1 MNRIYRSIWNDITG
15 TFVAVAETAKAGG
28 KSVSS
33 QMGSSK
39 DRCFKLQPLAL
50 ALMAVG
56 IAHAAPPANTQL
68 PTNGN
73 VVAGQVDISQ
83 NNAVMTVTQGS
94 NRAVV
99 DWGSFNIGSSAAV
112 NFVQPSAS
120 SAILNRVMDANPSQ
134 ILGRIN
140 ANGQVFLTNA
150 SGIYFGTSANINV
163 GALTATTH
171 SIGNDDFMAS
181 RLTFQRNGST
191 SSVVNEGQIIAGLGG
206 YIALLAPE
214 VRNTG
219 VVVAQ
224 MGTVALTAGETFE
237 LQFDGSRLAN
247 VRVEPATVA
256 ALVDNGQAVL
266 APGGLIIMSAQ
277 AANRLQGGVVNNTGR
292 LEANGLVDNGGTI
305 RLMASDSIQHS
316 GSISANAALGSS
328 GKGGNVTL
336 IANLDN
342 ASSTA
347 SINGSISARG
357 GDAGGDGGFVETS
370 GGRVKIGIHSR
381 VDTRAPKGKTGMW
394 LLDPLDYTIAAT
406 GGDETG
412 ASVGASLATSDRT
425 IAAVDNIHV
434 NDNVT
439 WSANK
444 LTFQTANGDVN
455 INAVMTANNTA
466 SLDLEPGSGNVNVG
480 INADGSFKGRVDFFQ
495 ADGTTP
501 RSGTGFLTI
510 SNVPYTVITTLGAEG
525 SVTGTDLQGMS
536 NNLSGHFALGSNID
550 ASATSGWG
558 LGVGFTPIGSLG
570 SSFTGVLDGLG
581 HSVNGLRIHV
591 TNPSCNVCDYI
602 GLIGNGSGATIRNI
616 GVSNA
621 DVEGWFYVG
630 GLVGGVDFN
639 TGVQISN
646 SYSTGAIVGN
656 LKVGGLVGANYGGSI
671 QNSYSKATVRGANY
685 AGGLVGQSFSAVS
698 NSYATGTVTVTGGS
712 YAGGL
717 IGSTDGGTISN
728 SYATGTVIGN
738 HLVGGLTGRGGG
750 SITNSYA
757 TGTVT
762 GGSEVG
768 GLVGYNN
775 YGSISN
781 SYATGAVTGA
791 DNVGGLVGY
800 NNNGSISNSYATGAI
815 IGANFVGGLVGFNNY
830 GSISNSYATGA
841 VTGNINDVNVG
852 GLVGYN
858 NYGSISNSYATGAV
872 TGGSE
877 VGGLVGYNYGISSI
891 SNSYATG
898 AVSGNSYVGG
908 LVGVNN
914 GNISNS
920 YATGAVT
927 GVGATV
933 GALVGQNG
941 GLVNNSFYNK
951 SVNSSLIGIGN
962 SIQDVAGT
970 VWGMSSADMK
980 DQSNFTSATPA
991 NSQQNPAWDFTPST
1005 GKWAIARGSNN
1016 GYPCLVGLFCA
1027 ANTSTPI
1034 YLRLISGSSI
1044 YGDTP
1049 VLGYKL
1055 YDASS
1060 GGSQITDASA
1070 SGSVVWSTPL
1080 SATSNANTYS
1090 ETYVSGISLGNSAYT
1105 LNAGSAVNWTIN
1117 PRPLTITSRNV
1128 TRNYGDPNVPSSWY
1142 LLPLNGTD
1150 GSGSGL
1156 ANGDRIYIFYSL
1168 SNSATSTAN
1177 AGTTHAI
1184 TPINQSFTNGTAA
1197 NYAITYI
1204 AGTLSITQRPITV
1217 TAVDQSRTYGSANP
1231 TSGSVTLTS
1240 GSMANTDTLGT
1251 ASVSSTATST
1261 TAAGQTAPL
1270 TPSGQTFST
1279 GTAGNYAITYADGTL
1294 SITPVIVVPVLPAA
1308 VVPVAESSPSPL
1320 IAPTM
1325 SIAQPNND
1333 GVVTVSL
1340 MRESSVQSSGLIAV
1354 SVPKAIT
1361 TTGSGFSFPLPA
1373 QVVETAVNEN
1383 SIQVT
1388 TATGQALPGW
1398 LNFNSQTKSFT
1409 VSAVPDGAFPI
1420 QVVVIVNGTRT
1431 TVMISERNEN

>member
-738 HLVGGLTGRGGG
+738 NLVGGLTGRGGG

-762 GGSEVG
+762 GGSE
-768 GLVGYNN
+768 
-775 YGSISN
+775 
-781 SYATGAVTGA
+781 
-791 DNVGGLVGY
+791 
-800 NNNGSISNSYATGAI
+800 
-815 IGANFVGGLVGFNNY
+815 
-830 GSISNSYATGA
+830 
-841 VTGNINDVNVG
+841 VG

-1005 GKWAIARGSNN
+1005 GIWAIARGSNN

>member
-781 SYATGAVTGA
+781 SYATGAVTG
-791 DNVGGLVGY
+791 
-800 NNNGSISNSYATGAI
+800 
-815 IGANFVGGLVGFNNY
+815 
-830 GSISNSYATGA
+830 
-841 VTGNINDVNVG
+841 
-852 GLVGYN
+852 
-858 NYGSISNSYATGAV
+858 
-872 TGGSE
+872 GSE

-1005 GKWAIARGSNN
+1005 GIWAIARGSNN